1 LYRNDRSDII
11 QSNILSIMSRLQNK
25 TALITGGNSGI
36 GFATAKEF
44 LEQGANVIIT
54 GRSQAGLDQAKQELK
69 GRVQTILSNTSKLSD
84 IRTLAKEVQQIT
96 PRLDVLFINAGIGK
110 FAPIEAVT
118 EEHYDEL
125 FNTNVKG
132 AYFTIQEL
140 LPLINDGGSIIL
152 NTSISAHTGM
162 ATASVYSAT
171 KAALLT
177 LARTLSSELLPRRI
191 RVNAISPGP
200 VATPIFGKTGIP
212 AEQMDNMKASI
223 LSQVPI
229 GRLGDPA
236 EIARVATFFASD
248 DSTFVLGAELIAD
261 GGMATL

>member
-1 LYRNDRSDII
+1 MN
-11 QSNILSIMSRLQNK
+11 RLQNK

-54 GRSQAGLDQAKQELK
+54 GRSQAALDQAKKDLK
-69 GRVQTILSNTSKLSD
+69 GQVHTILSNTSSLSD
-84 IRTLAKEVQQIT
+84 VRALAKQVQQIT

-118 EEHYDEL
+118 EEHFDEQ

-140 LPLINDGGSIIL
+140 LPVMNDGASIIL
-152 NTSISAHTGM
+152 NTSISAHVGM
-162 ATASVYSAT
+162 ATSSVYSAT

-177 LARTLSSELLPRRI
+177 LARTLSSELVSRKI

-200 VATPIFGKTGIP
+200 IATPIFGKTGLTT
-212 AEQMDNMKASI
+212 EQIDGFKTSV
-223 LSQVPI
+223 LSQVPL

-236 EIARVATFFASD
+236 EIAKVATFFASD
-248 DSTFVLGAELIAD
+248 DSSFVLGAELIAD
-261 GGMATL
+261 GGMYTL

>member
-1 LYRNDRSDII
+1 MN
-11 QSNILSIMSRLQNK
+11 RLQNK

-54 GRSQAGLDQAKQELK
+54 GRSQAALDQAKKDLNGQ
-69 GRVQTILSNTSKLSD
+69 VHTILSNTSSLSD
-84 IRTLAKEVQQIT
+84 VRALAKQVQQIT
-96 PRLDVLFINAGIGK
+96 PHLDVLFINAGVGK

-118 EEHYDEL
+118 EEHYDEQ
-125 FNTNVKG
+125 FNINVKG

-140 LPLINDGGSIIL
+140 LPLFNDGGSIIL
-152 NTSISAHTGM
+152 NTSVSAHMGM
-162 ATASVYSAT
+162 ATSSVYSAT

-177 LARTLSSELLPRRI
+177 LAKTLSSELLPRRI

-200 VATPIFGKTGIP
+200 VTTPIYGKTGLP
-212 AEQMDNMKASI
+212 EEELKASVK
-223 LSQVPI
+223 SKVPL
-229 GRLGDPA
+229 GRFGEPA
-236 EIARVATFFASD
+236 EIAKIATFFASE

-261 GGMATL
+261 GGMITL